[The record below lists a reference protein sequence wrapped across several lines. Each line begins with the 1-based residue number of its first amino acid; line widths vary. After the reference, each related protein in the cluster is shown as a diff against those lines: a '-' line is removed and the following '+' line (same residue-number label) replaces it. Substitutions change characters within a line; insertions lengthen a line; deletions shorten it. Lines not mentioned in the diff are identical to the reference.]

1 MSQAIT
7 STREL
12 INILD
17 SAEINAKEIASIKDV
32 VNYSPNGEKD
42 ADGNE
47 ITLSNYIYI
56 TMQDLKQEVKG
67 LKEESKNITADYVK
81 SQCDKTHVMV
91 ERQTLKD
98 MVRSCNSAYDDAD
111 AVEYDAEETENYARS
126 ITSSLSDCK
135 SSIDYIKDDLE
146 GLAFR
151 DMPEEEEKSDE

>member
-17 SAEINAKEIASIKDV
+17 SAEINAKEIASVKDV

-56 TMQDLKQEVKG
+56 MMQDLKHEVKE
-67 LKEESKNITADYVK
+67 LKQESKNITADYVK

-91 ERQTLKD
+91 ERRLLNQMAD
-98 MVRSCNSAYDDAD
+98 SCNSARDEVDSI
-111 AVEYDAEETENYARS
+111 EYDAEECENYARGINGS
-126 ITSSLSDCK
+126 MSDAK
-135 SSIDYIKDDLE
+135 SSIEYVEDDLKQ
-146 GLAFR
+146 LALKN
-151 DMPEEEEKSDE
+151 MPEEEEA